1 MQKYEELRIWKES
14 RVFVCEIY
22 KMLQKNKNFS
32 FRDQLQRAA
41 LSIMNN
47 IAEGFDAGS
56 DKLFI
61 RYLHCAKASCGEV
74 NSMLYLCE
82 DLNYADKE
90 KVIFLHKNVYSLSA
104 GIYNLIKYLND
115 SRDSGHGTRDKKI
128 N

>member
-22 KMLQKNKNFS
+22 KMLQNNKDYGFK
-32 FRDQLQRAA
+32 DQLQRAA
-41 LSIMNN
+41 ISIMNN

-74 NSMLYLCE
+74 NSVLYLCD

-90 KVIFLHKNVYSLSA
+90 KIIILQEKAYSLSA
-104 GIYNLIKYLND
+104 GIYNLIKHLND
-115 SRDSGHGTRDKKI
+115 K
-128 N
+128 

>member
-1 MQKYEELRIWKES
+1 MQKYEELRIWQES

-22 KMLQKNKNFS
+22 KMLQNNKDFG
-32 FRDQLQRAA
+32 FKDQLQRAA

-56 DKLFI
+56 DKQFI
-61 RYLHCAKASCGEV
+61 RYLRYAKASCGEV

-90 KVIFLHKNVYSLSA
+90 KIIFL
-104 GIYNLIKYLND
+104 
-115 SRDSGHGTRDKKI
+115 
-128 N
+128 

>member
-14 RVFVCEIY
+14 REFVCEIY
-22 KMLQKNKNFS
+22 KMLQNNKDYGFK
-32 FRDQLQRAA
+32 DQLQRATI
-41 LSIMNN
+41 SIMNN

-82 DLNYADKE
+82 DLNYADKDKIKKKKEVASAECRVPSAE
-90 KVIFLHKNVYSLSA
+90 KANYEHE
-104 GIYNLIKYLND
+104 
-115 SRDSGHGTRDKKI
+115 TKK
-128 N
+128 